1 MKVVRQFVLML
12 AVLLPLLAPVMACA
26 LPNADMSPAE
36 NACCQQMQGQCGNMD
51 MPVSH
56 NCCHKEVPAVAH
68 WNAAIPLKPANI
80 QTDSTM
86 TAGLTRAAFVP
97 PSVVALDRAQWPGST
112 QPQSPPSAISI
123 LRI

>member
-12 AVLLPLLAPVMACA
+12 AVLVPLLAPVMACA
-26 LPNADMSPAE
+26 LPNANVSPAE
-36 NACCQQMQGQCGNMD
+36 NTCCQQMQGQCGNMD
-51 MPVSH
+51 MPTSH

-80 QTDSTM
+80 QIDLTI
-86 TAGLTRAAFVP
+86 TAGLTRAILVP
-97 PSVVALDRAQWPGST
+97 LPAVSSDRVQWIGST
-112 QPQSPPSAISI
+112 LPQSPPSAISI